1 MMVGGVISAAPLSA
15 DGAGRVFFAE
25 VAERSGAA
33 AGAGANIAF
42 LAGALETAAAADP
55 ARVSLGMPVGV
66 AESALPADKSRA
78 FIGWVPVRTGGTQVW
93 SLVRTGRR

>member
-1 MMVGGVISAAPLSA
+1 MMVGGAISAAPLSA
-15 DGAGRVFFAE
+15 DGAGRVFFAG
-25 VAERSGAA
+25 VLERSGAA
-33 AGAGANIAF
+33 AGPGARTAF

-55 ARVSLGMPVGV
+55 ARASLGVPVGV

-78 FIGWVPVRTGGTQVW
+78 FIDWVPVRTGGTQVW